1 MDATLSK
8 RKGSKHGLGISSISV
23 FTNFSCGI
31 GVLGTLQCSL
41 LAEKLRNSFKH
52 CGSGFGEIM
61 AQIGGFRYP
70 Y

>member
-31 GVLGTLQCSL
+31 AVLRYWVPCNVPFLQ
-41 LAEKLRNSFKH
+41 RNYATVLNIVAPDLVK
-52 CGSGFGEIM
+52 
-61 AQIGGFRYP
+61 
-70 Y
+70 